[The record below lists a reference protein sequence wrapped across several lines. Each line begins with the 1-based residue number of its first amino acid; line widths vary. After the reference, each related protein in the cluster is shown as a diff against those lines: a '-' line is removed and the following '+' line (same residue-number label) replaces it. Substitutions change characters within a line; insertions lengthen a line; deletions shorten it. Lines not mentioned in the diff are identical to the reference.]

1 MGFGFKGTNHHPP
14 GPPPFLAIWEGVT
27 AVPWAG
33 PPAPDMKGFFSVMA
47 GSTMNPAIDVSSSSP
62 FSRGNCAI
70 VSRNFCNLS
79 LRWGYHFSIIQAFWG
94 RQSRENYVRFQFQGG
109 AADVERRH
117 RRMALLQE
125 ILGLYGFHV
134 RITHDNMTAQLEGCD
149 GVFLEKRL
157 RLLGYASLHIGQI
170 DMIMGNPQRAQSY
183 KLKMLSDIR
192 EIFFLDSLRL
202 VRLSY

>member
-1 MGFGFKGTNHHPP
+1 M
-14 GPPPFLAIWEGVT
+14 
-27 AVPWAG
+27 
-33 PPAPDMKGFFSVMA
+33 
-47 GSTMNPAIDVSSSSP
+47 
-62 FSRGNCAI
+62 
-70 VSRNFCNLS
+70 
-79 LRWGYHFSIIQAFWG
+79 
-94 RQSRENYVRFQFQGG
+94 
-109 AADVERRH
+109 ERRH